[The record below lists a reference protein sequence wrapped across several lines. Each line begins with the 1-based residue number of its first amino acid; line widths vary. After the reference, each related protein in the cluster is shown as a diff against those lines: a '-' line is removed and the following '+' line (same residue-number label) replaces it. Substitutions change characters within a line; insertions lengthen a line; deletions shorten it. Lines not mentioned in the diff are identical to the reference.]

1 MLNHPIQATRGF
13 TDISLNR
20 STHWRSSY
28 FVIRGFV
35 RSVTWPRQ
43 LSGSPAP
50 SVESE
55 FWDGDENDHVEND
68 QVDPREA
75 VQEALD
81 R

>member
-1 MLNHPIQATRGF
+1 MT
-13 TDISLNR
+13 
-20 STHWRSSY
+20 
-28 FVIRGFV
+28 
-35 RSVTWPRQ
+35 SVQQ

-55 FWDGDENDHVEND
+55 FWDGDENGDVEND